1 MITQMNDM
9 PTNDMPLNDMPC
21 EKSMHDS
28 APAHCRHGSR
38 GRKVREPPLCPSTP
52 PLPPAPRPQRAIRC
66 TFRLLLASPWP
77 PPPPPEPHLST
88 AVVGPG
94 RPPIAPAV
102 PQSQDQ
108 VFAQHNKF
116 GTFFVPKEFMNT
128 KKSAADATAV
138 AIKQAAKQAAAEQ
151 AEAKQKTKKK
161 KKAVLE
167 DKAAVVAEQVVSA
180 GDAVP
185 AEATKEEATVQ
196 KSRPASPQ

>member
-1 MITQMNDM
+1 MREEHARFRAG
-9 PTNDMPLNDMPC
+9 PLP
-21 EKSMHDS
+21 
-28 APAHCRHGSR
+28 SR
-38 GRKVREPPLCPSTP
+38 QPRAEGANTTPPPPPPPPPPPLHRVLNSQSA
-52 PLPPAPRPQRAIRC
+52 AP
-66 TFRLLLASPWP
+66 FRLLLASPWP
-77 PPPPPEPHLST
+77 PPPPPPPGPRLST

-185 AEATKEEATVQ
+185 AEATKEVATVQ